1 MVTEELESG
10 PDSPFNFTLSRL
22 AKRRVKI
29 KWLREEDAVD
39 NSIEEDIARKAIE
52 QSLMTAS
59 LAQYCL
65 AMAQIERK
73 PFLSCAVELGVLSTQ
88 QAERLIH
95 LQDSALRLKAMPLP
109 RPGEQVGD
117 YEILGQLGQGGMGCV
132 FKARPRGQ
140 SRVVALKFLIESDE
154 KARARL
160 AREAETLAQVGSH
173 PHVMGIHGVGSRGQ
187 DIFLILD
194 YVEGQDLAERMKR
207 ASFEPEDA
215 LKLVVKIA
223 RALAFIH
230 EKKVLHRDLKPSNI
244 LMREADNEPI
254 LTDFGLAKTE
264 HSRTLTQSEEI
275 LGTPFYMSPE
285 QADGQSK
292 TIAPSS
298 EVFSLGVI
306 LYELLTGVR
315 PFQGRSFYEL
325 VGAILN
331 CQVTPPSSVN
341 PKLSKSMD
349 RVVLTALAKDPKRRY
364 AKMSDFAEDCERL
377 LMGEDP
383 LASAIAGPL
392 GGAARV
398 KKALGLGLLLVIIV
412 GFAIFFEG
420 QRREAQGREKWRE
433 ETLGL
438 FQTMKK
444 SKAARDFLREDR
456 TLALLAQFALDKK
469 LERNAAT
476 RELFQRFEKLE
487 KRLTERSLEGEFATL
502 LQSSRLLRELQA
514 FEGHSKALYGV
525 THEPPENSF
534 DKALLALKKGQFAQA
549 REHFQRVKETEKDK
563 DVLASFGVAIS
574 VYKQG
579 QFRRAN
585 EALRE
590 CFLKSEQTF
599 VFVPLFQESLLAD
612 TMQAVFSAQSQREL
626 EGALAQLRR
635 YDKPPYQTSKQDLSE
650 RWVKRLSKR
659 LEEVD
664 SAEFARVFEWL
675 AAAQSRYPRY
685 ASLKASPTQLAVLG
699 LNARKQ
705 GDLLK
710 AYKYFIRAGRGGV
723 PVPKG
728 VTREQ
733 FSADMVYFLNSVRM
747 KREPWFD
754 LLIDLILLGVKR
766 GWVFGQIR
774 GNFSDPVYWPILEK
788 CLNRR
793 GKGPYV
799 RFFKGRLRPRHS
811 SKAILESQEDLV
823 AALGSGKL
831 IDEARGAAHYEYGKL
846 LYGASTRGREREKYR
861 RKATEQLLKSIQFQ
875 IPCPDKA
882 YEMLFFMSRDQ
893 NQRLRF
899 GRKMLYWSDR
909 RAIRAQQALDKK
921 PVEEPHLVPYELDH
935 TEVAAKQIR
944 LSMIAQLNNMGNHK
958 EALEEL
964 RRDWPFFRFEPEPI
978 EEALAR
984 YGLKEMSGEELGRV
998 LKAKGKEEDRKRAE
1012 RLFPNW
1018 RP

>member
-1 MVTEELESG
+1 M
-10 PDSPFNFTLSRL
+10 
-22 AKRRVKI
+22 
-29 KWLREEDAVD
+29 D

-65 AMAQIERK
+65 AMARIERK
-73 PFLSCAVELGVLSTQ
+73 PFLSCAMELGVLSVE
-88 QAERLIH
+88 QAERLVNFE
-95 LQDSALRLKAMPLP
+95 DTALRFKAMPLP
-109 RPGEQVGD
+109 RSGELVGD

-140 SRVVALKFLIESDE
+140 NRVVALKFLIESDE

-187 DIFLILD
+187 DIFLVLD
-194 YVEGQDLAERMKR
+194 YVQGQDLAERMKR

-215 LKLVVKIA
+215 LELVAKVA
-223 RALAFIH
+223 RAVDFIH
-230 EKKVLHRDLKPSNI
+230 EKKILHRDLKPSNI
-244 LMREADNEPI
+244 LLREADDEPI

-264 HSRTLTQSEEI
+264 HSQTLTQSEEI

-292 TIAPSS
+292 TILPSS

-341 PKLSKSMD
+341 PKLSKSID
-349 RVVLTALAKDPKRRY
+349 RVVLTALAKDPKKRY
-364 AKMSDFAEDCERL
+364 SRMSDFAEDCQRL

-383 LASAIAGPL
+383 LASALAGPR
-392 GGAARV
+392 GGSAWV

-412 GFAIFFEG
+412 GLAIFFEE
-420 QRREAQGREKWRE
+420 QRQRAQGKERWRE
-433 ETLGL
+433 ETLSL
-438 FQTMKK
+438 YQKMKK
-444 SKAARDFLREDR
+444 SKAARDFLREER

-487 KRLTERSLEGEFATL
+487 KRLTERSLEGEFVTQ
-502 LQSSRLLRELQA
+502 LQSSRLLSELQA

-525 THEPPENSF
+525 LKEPPKDPM
-534 DKALLALKKGQFAQA
+534 DKALLALKKGQFVKA
-549 REHFQRVKETEKDK
+549 RELFQRVKETGKDK
-563 DVLASFGVAIS
+563 EVLVSLGLAVSF
-574 VYKQG
+574 YKQG

-585 EALRE
+585 EALRD
-590 CFLKSEQTF
+590 CFLKSEQTS

-612 TMQAVFSAQSQREL
+612 TMKTVFSARSQREL

-635 YDKPPYQTSKQDLSE
+635 FDKPPFQTGGKDLSE
-650 RWVKRLSKR
+650 RWLKRLSKR
-659 LEEVD
+659 LDELD
-664 SAEFARVFEWL
+664 SQEFARVFEWL
-675 AAAQSRYPRY
+675 MAAQSRYPRY
-685 ASLKASPTQLAVLG
+685 AALKASPAQLAVLG

-728 VTREQ
+728 VTRAQ

-747 KREPWFD
+747 KREPW
-754 LLIDLILLGVKR
+754 LEMMIDLVMLGVKR
-766 GWVFGQIR
+766 GWVFGQVR
-774 GNFSDPVYWPILEK
+774 GNFTNPIYWPTLET
-788 CLNRR
+788 CLNRY
-793 GKGPYV
+793 GNGPYV

-811 SKAILESQEDLV
+811 SEAELQSQRDLV
-823 AALGSGKL
+823 AALKSGKL

-846 LYGASTRGREREKYR
+846 LYGALTRVVGRDDYR
-861 RKATEQLLKSIQFQ
+861 KMATKHFLKAVQDR

-893 NQRLRF
+893 NQRLHF
-899 GRKMLYWSDR
+899 GRKMLYWSER
-909 RAIRAQQALDKK
+909 RALRAQQALDKK
-921 PVEEPHLVPYELDH
+921 PVEEPHLVPYELGH

-944 LSMIAQLNNMGNHK
+944 SSMIAQLNNMGNHQ

-964 RRDWPFFRFEPEPI
+964 RRDWPFFRFKPEPV

-984 YGLKEMSGEELGRV
+984 YGLKEISGEALGRV
-998 LKAKGKEEDRKRAE
+998 LKAKGKAADLKRAQQ
-1012 RLFPNW
+1012 LFPNW